1 MQIVDV
7 ESVTEP
13 VTLGEVKSFS
23 RIDADYASDDNDL
36 AMAMITAR
44 KRIEAYLNIGL
55 VQRDV
60 TVYWDGSVLELPLS
74 PNGDIVSI
82 HKNNDADP
90 LTTDDYHIDTY
101 PAKTIS
107 INGVCGGNIENVFYA
122 IDGSYVDFSMS
133 GARPNGDVYKCI
145 YQTGYETLPNDL
157 KFALLNEIDAL
168 YKLRGE
174 PITDEINPNT
184 VRMVSHYSRNL
195 IL

>member
-1 MQIVDV
+1 MQIVDTETV
-7 ESVTEP
+7 VEP
-13 VTLGEVKSFS
+13 VTLAEVKSFS

-36 AMAMITAR
+36 SMAMITAR

-55 VQRDV
+55 VKREV

-82 HKNNDADP
+82 YKNDDLDP

-101 PAKTIS
+101 PAKKIS
-107 INGVCGGNIENVFYA
+107 INDICGGNIENVFYA
-122 IDGSYVDFSMS
+122 IDGSYVDFSLS
-133 GARPNGDVYKCI
+133 VSSPNGDVYKVK

-157 KFALLNEIDAL
+157 KFALLNEIDVL

-174 PITDEINPNT
+174 PITDDINPNT
-184 VRMVSHYSRNL
+184 VRMVNHYSRNL